1 MAERSAEEVV
11 RAYIEACNGDDLEAV
26 LRLLDPEIEL
36 HEAKTLPG
44 AVSAVGI
51 DDVTKYLER
60 FNAHWSSFHWE
71 PLEVHPSGDRVAV
84 RARLSF
90 VGRRSSVEVDREW
103 AYCFTVRDGKLV
115 RQDGFDE
122 MSEALKARDEARS

>member
-36 HEAKTLPG
+36 HEANTLPG

-51 DDVTKYLER
+51 EDVTRYLER
-60 FNAHWSSFHWE
+60 FNAHWSSFRWE
-71 PLEVHPSGDRVAV
+71 PLELHSTGNRVAV
-84 RARLSF
+84 RARLTL
-90 VGRRSSVEVDREW
+90 VGRRSDVEVDREW
-103 AYCFTVRDGKLV
+103 AYCFTVRNGKIL

-122 MSEALKARDEARS
+122 MSEALSSVRS